1 MVQPDHPMPGG
12 VAPAKGTGTCAAALA
27 PTISPPNQHGSRR
40 RIGSEQIFL
49 GSDEVEIDHVGS
61 LYRLR
66 ITSLGKLIL
75 TK

>member
-1 MVQPDHPMPGG
+1 MPVDAAPVKSPDARTPCTAFS
-12 VAPAKGTGTCAAALA
+12 VAAR
-27 PTISPPNQHGSRR
+27 SQHDSRR

-49 GSDEVEIDHVGS
+49 GSDEIEIDHAGA